1 MPARNQPRR
10 TQEER
15 SAATRTALLEATV
28 GCLAELGYA
37 GTTTTEIAAR
47 AGLSRGAQL
56 HHFPSKAELVSTA
69 VEHLA
74 HRQHDEF
81 VEAFARRPPA
91 ADRAAAAIDLLWPL
105 LSGPTFYAWLE
116 LVVAARTDAEL
127 RERMAVHTERF
138 MDRVA
143 QTFREI
149 FPEAETDAFFS
160 HAPRFVFALMNG
172 MAVYKILDV
181 GSQEN
186 LLETLKSLARLIQPG
201 TPH

>member
-1 MPARNQPRR
+1 MSVRNQPRR
-10 TQEER
+10 TQVER
-15 SAATRTALLEATV
+15 SAATRSAILEATV
-28 GCLAELGYA
+28 SCLAELGYA

-81 VEAFARRPPA
+81 LEAFARRPPA
-91 ADRAAAAIDLLWPL
+91 ADAADRAAVAIDLLWPL

-138 MDRVA
+138 MDRVR
-143 QTFREI
+143 QTFREL

-160 HAPRFVFALMNG
+160 QAPRFVFAQMNG
-172 MAVYKILDV
+172 MAVYKILGLGNV
-181 GSQEN
+181 EG
-186 LLETLKSLARLIQPG
+186 LLETLK
-201 TPH
+201 